1 MAGLDDLQ
9 VALLE
14 VHQAS
19 AGDLVSMLDLV
30 AHSVTKAIDP
40 CRWASVT
47 VMDGRDPS
55 TVAYRGSEALEI
67 DEVQYRTLSGPCVD
81 AARTFT
87 VQHLD
92 DTADAGRWPEF
103 RDVAERVGIRSVISV
118 PFAEEGIP
126 WGALNLY
133 ADAPQRFDAEDVA
146 AAELI
151 AVHLTTAISNEL
163 RLARAEEL
171 ARNLQAGLVTR
182 DVIGRA
188 KGILM
193 QERKIGDDEAFDL
206 LRRASQARNVKLRD
220 VADEVARTGALDDGW
235 AGAATSTPEAS
246 RPRDRGRS

>member
-1 MAGLDDLQ
+1 
-9 VALLE
+9 
-14 VHQAS
+14 
-19 AGDLVSMLDLV
+19 
-30 AHSVTKAIDP
+30 
-40 CRWASVT
+40 
-47 VMDGRDPS
+47 MDGRVPS

-67 DEVQYRTLSGPCVD
+67 DDVQYRSGSGPCVD

-92 DTADAGRWPEF
+92 DTAEAVEWPQL
-103 RDVAERVGIRSVISV
+103 RDVAERAGIRSVISV

-133 ADAPQRFDAEDVA
+133 ADAPRAFGAQDVA

-151 AVHLTTAISNEL
+151 AAHLTTAIANEL

-193 QERKIGDDEAFDL
+193 QERKISDDQAFDL
-206 LRRASQARNVKLRD
+206 LRTASQAHNVKLRD
-220 VADEVARTGALDDGW
+220 VADEVARTGELDEGRT
-235 AGAATSTPEAS
+235 APPTSTSEAAT
-246 RPRDRGRS
+246 PRGRGRS